1 MCMRF
6 RLITA
11 IVGLLAFAALAR
23 SSTVAPIPESAQA
36 ALALKII
43 GGYDGESSATT
54 VKILR
59 VIYFTPADRDPIPQ
73 FEHRLEAIL
82 EDLRSFY
89 RDEMV
94 RNGFGPRTF
103 ELERDS
109 HGKFIVHLIKGKKA
123 ADVYADQWKDRHQLI
138 GGECEQALSGEGIKI
153 TNETVAIV
161 CNLAN
166 WDPQTHS
173 FTHPSPYTGN
183 WSRTGGLCWFM
194 DSPILN
200 LDYLGLKEPVVD
212 DPQFGEIPMG
222 RRNSMFI
229 GSIGHELGHAFG
241 APHSG
246 ERRDEKAKGKSLM
259 GVGNLQ
265 YRLPDGGT
273 FLTMASS
280 MRLAA
285 RPLFSGS
292 DKGFGQVPKLK
303 QYELTLSAN
312 VTQADLAGHPGA
324 FRLEGTVRGSPPVYG
339 VIAYFDSI
347 HDGGY
352 ESPTATAVPD
362 AKGKFAL
369 EISDLEPCTNGE
381 LFVSFCHANG
391 TTSGRLLK
399 FAVAGVSRRE
409 REKAAAQSATEAF
422 IKLLKQHQ
430 VPGFENRGGPGS
442 VQPRVAESL
451 DRVALAV
458 KVKDDAKVY
467 HYAMRQNPKTGSWE
481 LEKGQGTDEET
492 HVLED
497 HLEE

>member
-1 MCMRF
+1 MRF
-6 RLITA
+6 KLIA
-11 IVGLLAFAALAR
+11 VVAGLSAFAALAR
-23 SSTVAPIPESAQA
+23 CSTVAPIPESAQG

-43 GGYDGESSATT
+43 DGYDGQPSASPLK
-54 VKILR
+54 VLR
-59 VIYFTPADRDPIPQ
+59 VIYFTPADRDPVPQ

-82 EDLRSFY
+82 EDLRDFY
-89 RDEMV
+89 RDEMM

-109 HGKFIVHLIKGKKA
+109 HGKFIIHLIKGKKA
-123 ADVYADQWKDRHQLI
+123 TDVYADQWKDRRKLI
-138 GGECEQALSGEGIKI
+138 GGECEQELAREGIQF

-166 WDPQTHS
+166 WDPQTHR
-173 FTHPSPYTGN
+173 FTHPSPYSGN
-183 WSRTGGLCWFM
+183 WSRTGGFCWLM

-200 LDYLGLKEPVVD
+200 LDYLGLKEPIVD
-212 DPQFGEIPMG
+212 DPQFGEVPMG

-259 GVGNLQ
+259 GAGNLQ
-265 YRLPDGGT
+265 YRLADGGA

-285 RPLFSGS
+285 RPLFRGS
-292 DKGFGQVPKLK
+292 DKGFGLVPKLK
-303 QYELTLSAN
+303 QCELTLSTN
-312 VTQADLAGHPGA
+312 VTRPDLAGRPGA
-324 FRLEGTVRGSPPVYG
+324 FRLEGTVKGTPPVYG

-347 HDGGY
+347 HDDGY

-362 AKGKFAL
+362 ADGKFSL

-391 TTSGRLLK
+391 TTSGRSLK
-399 FAVAGVSRRE
+399 FAVSGVSRRE
-409 REKAAAQSATEAF
+409 REKAAAKSATDVF
-422 IKLLKQHQ
+422 INLLKQHK
-430 VPGFENRGGPGS
+430 VPGFENGPGS
-442 VQPRVAESL
+442 GNVRPRVAESL

-467 HYAMRQNPKTGSWE
+467 HYTMRQNPQTGSWE
-481 LEKGQGTDEET
+481 LEKGQGTDGET
-492 HVLED
+492 HVIED